1 MAAAKPENAIARPR
15 PAIAAV
21 EPRRA
26 AAISRLVRVP
36 AVTNATTAAAHNG
49 RSTFSADWKSASKP
63 ANLRRFYGYLT
74 SGFIAFGDPEMP

>member
-26 AAISRLVRVP
+26 AAISRLVLVP
-36 AVTNATTAAAHNG
+36 AVTNATTAAAHNA
-49 RSTFSADWKSASKP
+49 RSTFSANWKSGRKS
-63 ANLRRFYGYLT
+63 ANLRYFHGYLT
-74 SGFIAFGDPEMP
+74 SGFIDFGDPEMP

>member
-49 RSTFSADWKSASKP
+49 RSTFSSKW
-63 ANLRRFYGYLT
+63 
-74 SGFIAFGDPEMP
+74 

>member
-26 AAISRLVRVP
+26 AAISRLVLVP
-36 AVTNATTAAAHNG
+36 AVTNATTAAAHNA
-49 RSTFSADWKSASKP
+49 RSTFSA
-63 ANLRRFYGYLT
+63 N
-74 SGFIAFGDPEMP
+74 